1 MMNVYGSPG
10 RCCCGCCGW
19 WPSVDTTYVGQG
31 AALGSRESTTHSFLT
46 TNGHSLER
54 RGLGA
59 VDAQRGGDGGPRGVP
74 PPIQQEQAVAH
85 LPQAKRAQSCGPRVV

>member
-1 MMNVYGSPG
+1 MRLLRLVALSGHDVCGAGSGTWKP
-10 RCCCGCCGW
+10 R
-19 WPSVDTTYVGQG
+19 VHDTQ
-31 AALGSRESTTHSFLT
+31 L
-46 TNGHSLER
+46 LER

-85 LPQAKRAQSCGPRVV
+85 LPQAKRAQSCGPWVV